1 MSVVASQLRATL
13 SSARTQPT
21 FVAAQDQGLCRMSV
35 GRRPI
40 KSLNRTTNERHEMVA
55 LAQQLHRGIG
65 CRESWAVFSPCR
77 RWRYRL
83 VRVWD
88 CDKPRLAWVILN
100 GSDADEH
107 RTDATVRRCIG
118 FARAWGYGSVD
129 IANLYGLVSKNPGA
143 PAHHFDRVGPDNDRH
158 LAAVCSQ
165 NDLTVLA
172 WGPNATSD
180 RAHTAAQ
187 MLRRIAKCHG
197 GSLAVLGWTHGAQP
211 LHPLL
216 APKDTTPKCLT
227 LTGSRWDLHEAE
239 DPRWGHLLAGAA

>member
-1 MSVVASQLRATL
+1 MNRLTN
-13 SSARTQPT
+13 
-21 FVAAQDQGLCRMSV
+21 QGH
-35 GRRPI
+35 
-40 KSLNRTTNERHEMVA
+40 KMVA
-55 LAQQLHRGIG
+55 LPQQLHRPNG
-65 CRESWAVFSPCR
+65 CRESWAVFSPDR

-83 VRVWD
+83 VRVWES
-88 CDKPRLAWVILN
+88 DKPRLAWVILN

-107 RTDATVRRCIG
+107 RSDATVRRCIG
-118 FARAWGYGSVD
+118 FARAWGYGGVD

-143 PAHHFDRVGPDNDRH
+143 LAHHFDPIGPDNDRH
-158 LAAVCSQ
+158 LATVCSQ

-172 WGPNATSD
+172 WGPNASTD
-180 RAHTAAQ
+180 RAHAVAE
-187 MLRRIAKCHG
+187 MLRRLVQRHG

-227 LTGSRWDLHEAE
+227 LSRFACDLHEAD

>member
-1 MSVVASQLRATL
+1 M
-13 SSARTQPT
+13 
-21 FVAAQDQGLCRMSV
+21 
-35 GRRPI
+35 
-40 KSLNRTTNERHEMVA
+40 NRLTNEGHKMVA
-55 LAQQLHRGIG
+55 LPQQLHRPID
-65 CRESWAVFSPCR
+65 CRESWAVFSPDR
-77 RWRYRL
+77 MWRYRL

-88 CDKPRLAWVILN
+88 SDKPRLAWVILN

-107 RTDATVRRCIG
+107 RSDATVRRCIG
-118 FARAWGYGSVD
+118 FARAWGYGGVD

-143 PAHHFDRVGPDNDRH
+143 LAHHFDPIGPDNDRH
-158 LAAVCSQ
+158 LATVCSQ

-172 WGPNATSD
+172 WGPNAGTD
-180 RAHTAAQ
+180 RAHAVLQ
-187 MLRRIAKCHG
+187 MLWRLAKRRG

-227 LTGSRWDLHEAE
+227 LAGTGCGLHEAE